1 MDWKYLLLGFWSW
14 IVAHGL
20 TLAALV
26 VIGVL
31 IPRVGRLIVRI
42 ITERMTRGEEQT
54 KSHLALVGALVYLLE
69 IAAYFFII
77 YTGLTNLGV
86 STVGA
91 AVPAT
96 VVSAAIGFGAQKVIG
111 DFLAGFFIIS
121 EHQYGVGDFVSFDG
135 TGDQVKGT
143 VVRLT
148 LRATQIRTGN
158 GELITVP
165 NSSASV
171 TINYS
176 QEWSRAVVDLELP
189 MTGDD
194 TMTSLADTVSVVTQ
208 RAIDTAGVRE
218 EILGDV
224 SVLPAMNITAPTAA
238 GLPWTV
244 GIQVT
249 VDVNPATQW
258 KVQRTIRAA
267 LVNEF
272 WDRFQ
277 APGDRPT
284 TYAGPPTQEFPP
296 VIPPS
301 GDTGTATAS
310 DAVEAGEPR
319 PSDADTVSSGRHAAG
334 DTDAAET
341 AVFDAT
347 DGDGDGGKNG
357 STDQRNPAT
366 GTEMEAVAADVAENG
381 IWRNLDTGSRVSR
394 IISLGG
400 RIRPSSGLLVVAIVV
415 LAFIGLFSANPDG
428 GRSGVLSPAR
438 WSPATT
444 VAPETE
450 TGAPT
455 ESPVDTGQQTPEET
469 ADATPTGTD
478 GTGTAPAPT
487 SAVQEPDDGAD
498 DRDSWL
504 PWGTGG
510 QTGSPTTP
518 SGQSDDG
525 SGGNGPGQ
533 GATTGTGGGTADDGT
548 GTGGSTDT
556 TGGQ

>member
-1 MDWKYLLLGFWSW
+1 MLDWLDWKYLLLALWSW

-20 TLAALV
+20 TLAALI

-31 IPRVGRLIVRI
+31 IPRVGRLVVRI

-54 KSHLALVGALVYLLE
+54 KSHLAFIGALVYLLE
-69 IAAYFFII
+69 IVAYFFLV
-77 YTGLTNLGV
+77 YSALTNLGV

-121 EHQYGVGDFVSFDG
+121 EHQYGVGDFVSFDS
-135 TGDQVKGT
+135 TSDQVKGT

-148 LRATQIRTGN
+148 LRSTQIRTGN

-189 MTGDD
+189 MTVDD

-267 LVNEF
+267 LINEF

-284 TYAGPPTQEFPP
+284 AYSGPPTQAFPP
-296 VIPPS
+296 VTPPS
-301 GDTGTATAS
+301 EDTGTADAA

-319 PSDADTVSSGRHAAG
+319 PSDADTVSTGRHAAAD
-334 DTDAAET
+334 DTATTVFGAATEDA
-341 AVFDAT
+341 DGT
-347 DGDGDGGKNG
+347 DG
-357 STDQRNPAT
+357 
-366 GTEMEAVAADVAENG
+366 GTEDGQDADGKKTDDSANGTDMDQVAADVAANG
-381 IWRNLDTGSRVSR
+381 IWRNLDTGSRITRV
-394 IISLGG
+394 ISLGG
-400 RIRPSSGLLVVAIVV
+400 RIRPSSGMLVIVIVLLAV
-415 LAFIGLFSANPDG
+415 IGLLSTNPSG
-428 GRSGVLSPAR
+428 GRSSVLSPAR
-438 WSPATT
+438 WAPATT
-444 VAPETE
+444 TAAPETQTPTDTPE
-450 TGAPT
+450 TQTPETEETPSGTPAPT
-455 ESPVDTGQQTPEET
+455 ETPES
-469 ADATPTGTD
+469 DTPTSDT
-478 GTGTAPAPT
+478 
-487 SAVQEPDDGAD
+487 PDLGDL
-498 DRDSWL
+498 L
-504 PWGTGG
+504 PWNTGG
-510 QTGSPTTP
+510 QSGSSSPTTP
-518 SGQSDDG
+518 SDQSDG
-525 SGGNGPGQ
+525 AGTQTREPNPLSRLGGGTGDNGDST
-533 GATTGTGGGTADDGT
+533 ATTGAR
-548 GTGGSTDT
+548 
-556 TGGQ
+556 